1 MIRVALIGAG
11 KMGIS
16 HLSILGAHPQVE
28 VVGVADNAHLVTDF
42 LEKYAQYR
50 CFADYNKMIEVTK
63 PDAVVVAVPTKLH
76 SLFVWNLLK
85 NDIHVFVEK
94 PFCLEVDEGLG
105 LIEMART
112 RNLVNQVG
120 YHNKF
125 IGTFTEAKKIIDT
138 GLIGK
143 IQHFTADMNGPVFV
157 RSKQQN
163 WRSKEDEGGGC
174 LLDYAAHSIDLIN
187 YLVAP
192 IDKVHGSMLKQYYNA
207 NVEDGVYALL
217 ETKNHIS
224 GVLNVNW
231 SDETYRKMATTI
243 TIIGTKGKI
252 IVDTTELKL
261 YLKETPHQLKY
272 SKGWNLRQINELSDE
287 VDYYLRGEEYSAQL
301 DYFIKAING
310 DVPNNINNFESA
322 NQTDRVIDLIR
333 NFKTN

>member
-28 VVGVADNAHLVTDF
+28 IVGVADNTHLVTDF
-42 LEKYAQYR
+42 LEKYAQFR
-50 CFADYNKMIEVTK
+50 CFTDYNKMIEVTK
-63 PDAVVVAVPTKLH
+63 PDAVIVAVPTKFH

-94 PFCLEVDEGLG
+94 PFCLDLEEGLG
-105 LIEMART
+105 LMEMARS

-125 IGTFTEAKKIIDT
+125 IATFREAKNIIDK

-143 IQHFTADMNGPVFV
+143 IQHFSGEMNGPVFV
-157 RSKQQN
+157 RNKHQS

-174 LLDYAAHSIDLIN
+174 LLDYAAHCIDLLNDLIS
-187 YLVAP
+187 P
-192 IDKVHGSMLKQYYNA
+192 IDKVHGTILKQYFNT

-217 ETKNHIS
+217 ETNNNIS

-231 SDETYRKMATTI
+231 SDETFRKMSTTI
-243 TIIGTKGKI
+243 TVFGTKGKI

-261 YLKETPHQLKY
+261 YLKDTPHHLIY
-272 SKGWNLRQINELSDE
+272 SKGWNIRHINELSDSVE
-287 VDYYLRGEEYSAQL
+287 YYLRGEEYSAQI
-301 DYFIKAING
+301 DYFIKAVNG

-322 NQTDRVIDLIR
+322 TQTDKVLQLIK
-333 NFKTN
+333 NYK

>member
-1 MIRVALIGAG
+1 
-11 KMGIS
+11 
-16 HLSILGAHPQVE
+16 
-28 VVGVADNAHLVTDF
+28 
-42 LEKYAQYR
+42 
-50 CFADYNKMIEVTK
+50 
-63 PDAVVVAVPTKLH
+63 
-76 SLFVWNLLK
+76 
-85 NDIHVFVEK
+85 
-94 PFCLEVDEGLG
+94 
-105 LIEMART
+105 
-112 RNLVNQVG
+112 
-120 YHNKF
+120 
-125 IGTFTEAKKIIDT
+125 
-138 GLIGK
+138 
-143 IQHFTADMNGPVFV
+143 
-157 RSKQQN
+157 
-163 WRSKEDEGGGC
+163 
-174 LLDYAAHSIDLIN
+174 
-187 YLVAP
+187 
-192 IDKVHGSMLKQYYNA
+192 MLKQYYNA

-231 SDETYRKMATTI
+231 SDETFRKMATTI

-261 YLKETPHQLKY
+261 YLKETPHHLKY